1 MPEYLRLRFGLVQG
15 TKLDKLYCFKVRWTK
30 NSCLSV
36 SLGTPSL
43 CLHQNFGKCLL
54 ILIPPCWSQFVTPC
68 HFQAYVVQQRIDT
81 DSLTI
86 VTIVFIT
93 YTNKADLYAGALFI
107 TKSTGF
113 EGDGPIYLS
122 ILILLAIACLFTV
135 AGGKGCPAQSRGGEQ
150 HPNTVNNPK
159 KWPPNNPNFVYFT
172 YFYIIQG
179 IYKIVP
185 SENKLL

>member
-81 DSLTI
+81 DSL
-86 VTIVFIT
+86 
-93 YTNKADLYAGALFI
+93 
-107 TKSTGF
+107 
-113 EGDGPIYLS
+113 
-122 ILILLAIACLFTV
+122 ILLLLFLLHILTRLTCMLEPSSSRNQQDL
-135 AGGKGCPAQSRGGEQ
+135 KGMVQSTFQFSSFLLLLVSLQLLEVRDARLSQGV
-150 HPNTVNNPK
+150 VNNTP
-159 KWPPNNPNFVYFT
+159 
-172 YFYIIQG
+172 I
-179 IYKIVP
+179 
-185 SENKLL
+185 L